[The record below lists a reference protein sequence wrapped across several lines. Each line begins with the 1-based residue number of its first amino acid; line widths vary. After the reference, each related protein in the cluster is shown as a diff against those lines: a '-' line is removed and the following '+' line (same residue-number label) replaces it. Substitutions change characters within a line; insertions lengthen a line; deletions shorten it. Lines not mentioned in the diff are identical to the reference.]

1 MIKRKNKPN
10 QPTLFSIDEIIPKKD
25 KKPLK
30 PPKNANKGK
39 SLPQKADL
47 FLTLLNQRY
56 SQTWEAEYKFHPV
69 RKWRMDFACPELKIC
84 IEIDGGIFI
93 GGRHS
98 RPIGMLKDNE
108 KLNTAASMGWLVLK
122 FTPQQKTKTETFELI
137 DKAVE
142 SRQ

>member
-1 MIKRKNKPN
+1 MINRKNKPN
-10 QPTLFSIDEIIPKKD
+10 QPLLFDIEDIIPKLHKTRQ
-25 KKPLK
+25 K
-30 PPKNANKGK
+30 PPKNAKKGK
-39 SLPQKADL
+39 SLPKADL
-47 FLTLLNQRY
+47 FLTLLNQKY
-56 SQTWEAEYKFHPV
+56 HQTWVSEYKFHPI

-122 FTPQQKTKTETFELI
+122 FTPQQKSKTETFELI

-142 SRQ
+142 SRL

>member
-1 MIKRKNKPN
+1 MINRKNKPV
-10 QPTLFSIDEIIPKKD
+10 QAFLFDIGSIIPKKS
-25 KKPLK
+25 KSRSTT
-30 PPKNANKGK
+30 PKNAKKGN
-39 SLPQKADL
+39 SLPKKPDM
-47 FLTLLNQRY
+47 FLVLLNQRY

-108 KLNTAASMGWLVLK
+108 KLNTAASMGWLVLR
-122 FTPQQKTKTETFELI
+122 FTPQQKQKTATFELI
-137 DKAVE
+137 DKTVDC
-142 SRQ
+142 RK